1 MLNWF
6 LESKGFVT
14 MADQSDDTED
24 EVNSILYERGFV
36 KTDCQIQKENSP
48 AQVRRILFVWESSA
62 FPDQP
67 PSRSQSSTWVSLMTV
82 FLCRNHF
89 SWMGKVNI
97 VITIIIKEDCYLPAT
112 SVIILSMVRRHD
124 GTPCVTLAHALGD
137 ENDGVGDGEYDD
149 HLVPLLPPMV
159 MHSSLRAVPPI
170 STFVSRPWLIVHL
183 KKLRQFRNGWPTC

>member
-14 MADQSDDTED
+14 MADQSDDMED